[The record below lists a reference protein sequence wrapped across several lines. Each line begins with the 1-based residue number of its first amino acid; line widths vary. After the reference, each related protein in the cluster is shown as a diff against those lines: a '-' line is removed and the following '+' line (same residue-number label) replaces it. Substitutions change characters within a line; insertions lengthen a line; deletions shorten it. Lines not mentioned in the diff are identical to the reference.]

1 MAALTVVSVSQVG
14 LKQEFIQDWQNTDT
28 MNGYGLI
35 NKLSA
40 YRQLSQFVTIFKRR
54 FLNKQDRKSPR
65 KSSVPFFALFIFN
78 SVPMI

>member
-14 LKQEFIQDWQNTDT
+14 LKQEFIKDWQNTDT

-40 YRQLSQFVTIFKRR
+40 YRQLSQFVTVLKRR
-54 FLNKQDRKSPR
+54 FLNKQDRLEISEEKQCA
-65 KSSVPFFALFIFN
+65 FYFIFN

>member
-40 YRQLSQFVTIFKRR
+40 YRQLSQFVTIFKR
-54 FLNKQDRKSPR
+54 
-65 KSSVPFFALFIFN
+65 
-78 SVPMI
+78 